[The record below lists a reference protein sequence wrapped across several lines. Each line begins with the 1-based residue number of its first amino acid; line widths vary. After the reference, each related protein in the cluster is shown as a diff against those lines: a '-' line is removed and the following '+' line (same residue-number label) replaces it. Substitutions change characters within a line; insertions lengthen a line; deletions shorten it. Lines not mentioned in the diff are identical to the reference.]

1 MKNTKNGKRPPVWLS
16 FQKTEFEKL
25 ELKRAKAGLKR
36 IPLKVIAKITL

>member
-1 MKNTKNGKRPPVWLS
+1 MENTKKGKQPPVWLS